1 MIRVLIFCILTGA
14 MTVPAFAQDQVQQQI
29 PQVQQ
34 SAAPEQLQAP
44 DTVPAE
50 PVAAASPAVPAAAAP
65 VVAPEVVASPAKPKN
80 PVMAFFDKLFTR
92 ILGDAPDPDPSG
104 TMVAPFAADVT
115 PPQTAEQ
122 RASGTLPVNS
132 ASLDKPHRS
141 ASDLAAWL
149 QQAIAESL
157 SFNAETYNDHLKL
170 LARGYTPS
178 AVAEFNA
185 WATGTGILSSLQ
197 KNGLQLNG
205 FVADPPFLL
214 NEGVID
220 GRYRWLYEVPVMV
233 SFVPRGTTTYQGKEG
248 IDTRRLIVTLQLG
261 RVAVSQLPDHVMIE
275 TWSVQENTRR
285 N

>member
-1 MIRVLIFCILTGA
+1 
-14 MTVPAFAQDQVQQQI
+14 MTV
-29 PQVQQ
+29 
-34 SAAPEQLQAP
+34 L
-44 DTVPAE
+44 TV
-50 PVAAASPAVPAAAAP
+50 
-65 VVAPEVVASPAKPKN
+65 
-80 PVMAFFDKLFTR
+80 PVMAQDPAPQMQPVAQQTAPAAQTPESPVAVAAPIMTPPPEKPKGPITRFFEKLFVS
-92 ILGDAPDPDPSG
+92 ILGDEPDPDPSG

-132 ASLDKPHRS
+132 TSLDRPHRS
-141 ASDLAAWL
+141 ATDLASWL
-149 QQAIAESL
+149 QQALAETL
-157 SFNAETYNDHLKL
+157 SFNAETYAGHLKL
-170 LARGYTPS
+170 LERGYTPS
-178 AVAEFNA
+178 AIAEFNA
-185 WATGTGILSSLQ
+185 WATGTGILEALQ
-197 KNGLQLNG
+197 QNQMQLNG

-248 IDTRRLIVTLQLG
+248 IDTRRLIITLQLG
-261 RVAVSQLPDHVMIE
+261 RVAVSLLPDHVMVE

>member
-1 MIRVLIFCILTGA
+1 MIRVLIFCFLTGA
-14 MTVPAFAQDQVQQQI
+14 MAVSAFAQDQVQQQT
-29 PQVQQ
+29 PEVQQ
-34 SAAPEQLQAP
+34 QPVAPEQPQAQEAA
-44 DTVPAE
+44 PA
-50 PVAAASPAVPAAAAP
+50 PVAVTPAAPAAAAP
-65 VVAPEVVASPAKPKN
+65 AAPDMAVAPVKPKN
-80 PVMAFFDKLFTR
+80 PVMAFFDRLFTR

-115 PPQTAEQ
+115 PPQTPEQ

-149 QQAIAESL
+149 QQALAESL

-170 LARGYTPS
+170 LARGYAPS

-185 WATGTGILSSLQ
+185 WATGTGILASLQ

-248 IDTRRLIVTLQLG
+248 IDTRRLIVTLQVG